1 MASVTNYSVILSN
14 LTSLLATVTG
24 IANIHAYQRH
34 VADWSAMLALFKR
47 TVTTGAPPNEVSVST
62 IQGWTVSRSASTEEW
77 ITNCEVLRVHE
88 FRIRGIL
95 GVQDSA
101 ATEDTFN
108 DLIEAIS
115 DIARRDFPTNT
126 TAEWHDA
133 IQWPVIDYRV
143 FNGVLCHYCEGIAK
157 VRERLPGGN

>member
-1 MASVTNYSVILSN
+1 MSSVTNYSVILSN
-14 LTSLLATVTG
+14 LTTLVAGVSG
-24 IANIHAYQRH
+24 IANVHAYQRH

-47 TVTTGAPPNEVSVST
+47 TVTTGTPPNEVSVST
-62 IQGWTVSRSASTEEW
+62 FHGWTVSRSDATEEW
-77 ITNCEVLRVHE
+77 LTNREVVRVHI
-88 FRIRGIL
+88 FKIRGVL

-115 DIARRDFPTNT
+115 DASRADFPTNT
-126 TAEWHDA
+126 TAEWHEA